1 LAQGCS
7 AARPAAPATPMT
19 AAMKRLLWLCVS
31 SLPCTLA
38 EAGELGGGKPNVIER
53 VVELMGTLREKIR
66 NDGELEQG
74 SYDKYACWCEDTLSK
89 KAADIATAKGSIDA
103 LQSEIVKLK
112 GEIATHTADI
122 AQLKKDIAANVESQ
136 REATEVRDKE
146 RADYEED
153 KNQNEQCMGAL
164 EAAIKVL
171 HGAGTVKKA
180 NLLATM
186 QEAQLLSVVAGVR
199 SLLRNP
205 AVTKSVSPEDMQ
217 LVEKFVGR
225 PEDFVGARSAGLPA
239 AIHGGVVKP
248 VSLRSGVFYPN
259 ELGGFLSAIQVGQT
273 PNPYGDYAPK
283 SDRISGILKTMY
295 DTFARDLERNNVE
308 EADKQKAFEELM
320 QTKIAEMKT
329 LQATLD
335 QQTIYEADKARQL
348 ADTKVLL
355 DNTKEQLE
363 ADEKFFA
370 QAKTSCKEK
379 AGEWAERVRMRTEE
393 MKGIDNAVELLGSD
407 DSKAIFENATSSFLQ
422 VGSANQAD
430 DSVLR
435 DTGKDAAYR
444 RLQSLA
450 SRLQSVKIARLAA
463 ALTTS
468 GHFDGVIASIH
479 EMLARLRAEE
489 QEDVEHRD
497 RCQNAENDNTITSED
512 LTSDIDKL
520 DSELQRSSDEKEEL
534 QGKIAA
540 AEEKI
545 NQTSEEAR
553 ELRAERVEAEQR
565 FRQSVKDDTEAIA
578 LLGKAIEA
586 LSAYYKKNKMPIG
599 LVQAPARAAAA
610 LAQERRGLRRA
621 RRHGVGSAAPG
632 DGPPAGPAGP
642 PEYTVNPEKAP
653 ETIWEEGDY
662 KGSSSEAGGLVA
674 ILQMIQEDFEKEIA
688 AARKGDSA
696 AQATYEENMAGL
708 NEILEKLTAM
718 RNSLDKDLAE
728 LKVKIVGMETTKGFK
743 GTSLELEVE
752 KKGTLEGDCGWVK
765 THFQS
770 RRDKRKAEMDGL
782 LEAKNYLAG
791 MESEM
796 AGSDQ

>member
-1 LAQGCS
+1 M
-7 AARPAAPATPMT
+7 P
-19 AAMKRLLWLCVS
+19 AAMKWLVLLLVAPYACV
-31 SLPCTLA
+31 LA
-38 EAGELGGGKPNVIER
+38 GAGKVGGGNPKSPIVR
-53 VVELMGTLREKIR
+53 VVELMGNLKEKIR

-89 KAADIATAKGSIDA
+89 KAADIAAAKESIDA

-153 KNQNEQCMGAL
+153 KTENEQCMGAL
-164 EAAIKVL
+164 EAAINVL
-171 HGAGTVKKA
+171 HGAGGTGKKA

-186 QEAQLLSVVAGVR
+186 QEAQLLSVVDGVR
-199 SLLRNP
+199 ALLRNP
-205 AVTKSVSPEDMQ
+205 AVTKSVSREDMQ

-225 PEDFVGARSAGLPA
+225 PEDFVGARSTGLPT
-239 AIHGGVVKP
+239 AIHAGVVKP
-248 VSLRSGVFYPN
+248 VSLKPGVFYPN

-273 PNPYGDYAPK
+273 PNPYGDYAPQ

-295 DTFARDLERNNVE
+295 DTFARDLEKNNVE

-320 QTKIAEMKT
+320 KTKIDEMKT

-335 QQTIYEADKARQL
+335 AQTIYEADKTRLL

-370 QAKTSCKEK
+370 QAKKSCKEK

-393 MKGIDNAVELLGSD
+393 LKGIDNAIELLSSEE
-407 DSKAIFENATSSFLQ
+407 SKGIFENATSSFLQ
-422 VGSANQAD
+422 IGSASQTEDGA
-430 DSVLR
+430 VR
-435 DTGKDAAYR
+435 DTRKDAYS

-450 SRLQSVKIARLAA
+450 TQFQNVKIAKIAV

-468 GHFDGVIASIH
+468 GHFDEVIVAIDK
-479 EMLARLRAEE
+479 MITKLRAEE
-489 QEDVEHRD
+489 QEDIEHRD
-497 RCQNAENDNTITSED
+497 RCQNAGNDNAITSED

-520 DSELQRSSDEKEEL
+520 DSELKRSNDKKEEL
-534 QGKIAA
+534 QGEIAA
-540 AEEKI
+540 TEEKM
-545 NQTSEEAR
+545 NQTSEEAD
-553 ELRAERVEAEQR
+553 ELRAERVEAEGR
-565 FRQSVKDDTEAIA
+565 FRQSVKDDTEAVA

-599 LVQAPARAAAA
+599 LVQ
-610 LAQERRGLRRA
+610 ERSAA
-621 RRHGVGSAAPG
+621 RRIRRHAGLGPSPAPS
-632 DGPPAGPAGP
+632 
-642 PEYTVNPEKAP
+642 EYSVDPEKAP
-653 ETIWEEGDY
+653 ETIWEEGEY

-674 ILQMIQEDFEKEIA
+674 ILQMIQEDFEKEIET
-688 AARKGDSA
+688 ARKEDVK
-696 AQATYEENMAGL
+696 AQATYEEDMAGL

-718 RNSLDKDLAE
+718 RNSLDKQLAE
-728 LKVKIVGMETTKGFK
+728 LKLKIVSLEDTKGFK
-743 GTSLELEVE
+743 GTSLELENE
-752 KKGTLEGDCGWVK
+752 KKETIEHDCAWVK
-765 THFQS
+765 AHFQS
-770 RRDKRKAEMDGL
+770 RREKRKAEMDGL
-782 LEAKNYLAG
+782 VEAKNYLAG